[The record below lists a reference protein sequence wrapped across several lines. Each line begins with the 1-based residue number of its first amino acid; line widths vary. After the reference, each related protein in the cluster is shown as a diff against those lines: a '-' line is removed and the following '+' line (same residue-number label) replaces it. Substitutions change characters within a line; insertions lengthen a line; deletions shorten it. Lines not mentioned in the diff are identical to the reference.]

1 MSHRS
6 DWKRRLSIIWQM
18 TVKTALQAIRPCR
31 ESETGWTSGAQPLPG
46 NHSSLVLNERGPG
59 TESFLDPARN
69 GIGRLKKREEKD
81 KHEEAVIKRKEPRKR
96 AASSWR

>member
-1 MSHRS
+1 
-6 DWKRRLSIIWQM
+6 
-18 TVKTALQAIRPCR
+18 
-31 ESETGWTSGAQPLPG
+31 
-46 NHSSLVLNERGPG
+46 LNERGPG